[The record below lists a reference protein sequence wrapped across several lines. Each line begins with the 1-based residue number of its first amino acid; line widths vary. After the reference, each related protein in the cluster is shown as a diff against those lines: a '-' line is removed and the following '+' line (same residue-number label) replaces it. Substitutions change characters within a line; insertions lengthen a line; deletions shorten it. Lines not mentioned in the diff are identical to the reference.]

1 MKNGLL
7 ITLLVLL
14 ALVSLTACNKQPA
27 SSDNSQQQQQA
38 PSGQQSA
45 SQAGNQPQGSAV
57 PGGSS
62 SEAAKPAATEAEK
75 TPPPPLV
82 VPAGTVLKVRLDS
95 AVSSKTSQ
103 AGQPFSGS
111 LMSPVA
117 VHGETVI
124 PAGSAVEG
132 EVVEAK
138 AAGKFKGAA
147 TLSLRLTGVSSHG
160 RSYHIETAALTQ
172 TSTGK
177 GKRTAAMIG
186 GGAGGGALIGGLAG
200 GGKGAAIGAL
210 VGAGAGTAGSA
221 LTGNSR
227 DISLPAETAL
237 SFRLA
242 APLTIRR

>member
-1 MKNGLL
+1 MDQ
-7 ITLLVLL
+7 
-14 ALVSLTACNKQPA
+14 TAPPQTPPA
-27 SSDNSQQQQQA
+27 A
-38 PSGQQSA
+38 
-45 SQAGNQPQGSAV
+45 
-57 PGGSS
+57 
-62 SEAAKPAATEAEK
+62 SEAAKPPAEAEK
-75 TPPPPLV
+75 APPPPLV

-95 AVSSKTSQ
+95 AVGSKTSQ

-111 LMSPVA
+111 LMSPVSVGGA
-117 VHGETVI
+117 TAI
-124 PAGSAVEG
+124 PSGSAVEG

-147 TLSLRLTGVSSHG
+147 TLSLRLTGV
-160 RSYHIETAALTQ
+160 TARGHHYNIDTATVSQ
-172 TSTGK
+172 TTTGK

-186 GGAGGGALIGGLAG
+186 GGGAGGALIGGLAG

-237 SFRLA
+237 SFKLA
-242 APLTIRR
+242 APLTIKR